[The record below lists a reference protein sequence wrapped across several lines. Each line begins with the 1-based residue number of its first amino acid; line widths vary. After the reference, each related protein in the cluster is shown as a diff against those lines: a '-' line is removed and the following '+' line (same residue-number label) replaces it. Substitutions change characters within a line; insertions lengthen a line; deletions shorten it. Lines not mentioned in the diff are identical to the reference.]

1 MDTTT
6 AAGWALYLA
15 PIGIIEFGEPG
26 IIADANLYS
35 RVLLGVSLQTVS
47 GHSSGNGSAPAER
60 EEGSWATA
68 GSRGYWG
75 DSCTIGSTSWGSLR
89 VRLHPML
96 EDGSRP
102 AKTWYACSDDLAE
115 DHPFWHRF
123 DEACVH
129 ARIWREY
136 ALSYD
141 KVLLSL
147 DYYRSCV
154 DRHTRALIAHGCM
167 NVVDIGGGT
176 GNVAIPVAE
185 AGRIVTV
192 VDPGRAMLDRLRS
205 KLSTE
210 AAGRVRIF
218 EQAAEDV
225 YHYAPANVDGVNIL
239 MALFDMVD
247 PLKAFQQAMQFLVPG
262 GMIIV
267 TEPCQ
272 GFSMANLL
280 ASVEADLRGHP
291 DFARLEADWQRVRAV
306 NRFLDPQSRR
316 GERVWAELAH
326 ELLTRAGFRDVT
338 LTPSHYGECATVSA
352 VKSTAWGEEQ
362 WSRRCS

>member
-35 RVLLGVSLQTVS
+35 RVLLGASLQTVF
-47 GHSSGNGSAPAER
+47 GHSSGNGSVPAER
-60 EEGSWATA
+60 EDGSWATA

-75 DSCTIGSTSWGSLR
+75 DSCTIGSTPWGSLR

-96 EDGSRP
+96 EDGSRS

-115 DHPFWHRF
+115 NHPFWRRF
-123 DEACVH
+123 NEACVH

-136 ALSYD
+136 ASSYD

-154 DRHTRALIAHGCM
+154 DRHIRALTAHGCM

-176 GNVAIPVAE
+176 GNVAIPLAE
-185 AGRIVTV
+185 AGRMVTV

-210 AAGRVRIF
+210 TAGSVRIF
-218 EQAAEDV
+218 EQAAEDAC
-225 YHYAPANVDGVNIL
+225 HYVPAKVDGINIL
-239 MALFDMVD
+239 MALFDMAD
-247 PLKAFQQAMQFLVPG
+247 PLKVFQQAMQFLVPG

-267 TEPCQ
+267 TEPRQ
-272 GFSMANLL
+272 AFSMARFL
-280 ASVEADLRGHP
+280 ANVEADLRGHP

-306 NRFLDPQSRR
+306 NQFLDPQSRR

-326 ELLTRAGFRDVT
+326 ELLTRAGFREVT
-338 LTPSHYGECATVSA
+338 FTPSHYGECATVSA
-352 VKSTAWGEEQ
+352 VKSTA
-362 WSRRCS
+362 

>member
-1 MDTTT
+1 VTMDTTT
-6 AAGWALYLA
+6 AAGWTLYLA

-26 IIADANLYS
+26 VIADANLYF
-35 RVLLGVSLQTVS
+35 RVLLGASLETMF
-47 GHSSGNGSAPAER
+47 GHSSGNGSAPAEQR
-60 EEGSWATA
+60 NGS
-68 GSRGYWG
+68 SVYWS
-75 DSCTIGSTSWGSLR
+75 DSSTIGSTPWGSLR
-89 VRLHPML
+89 VRVHPML

-102 AKTWYACSDDLAE
+102 NKTWYACSDNLAD
-115 DHPFWHRF
+115 DHPFWRRF
-123 DEACVH
+123 YEACVH

-136 ALSYD
+136 ASSYD

-154 DRHTRALIAHGCM
+154 DRHIRALTAHGCM

-205 KLSTE
+205 KISTE
-210 AAGRVRIF
+210 VAGRVRLF
-218 EQAAEDV
+218 EQTAEDV
-225 YHYAPANVDGVNIL
+225 CHCAPAKVDGVNIL
-239 MALFDMVD
+239 MALFDMAD
-247 PLKAFQQAMQFLVPG
+247 PLKAFQQAMQVLVPG

-272 GFSMANLL
+272 AFSMANLL
-280 ASVEADLRGHP
+280 ANIEADLRDHP
-291 DFARLEADWQRVRAV
+291 DFARLKTDWQRVRAV
-306 NRFLDPQSRR
+306 NQSLDPQSRH
-316 GERVWAELAH
+316 GERVSAERAY

-352 VKSTAWGEEQ
+352 VKS
-362 WSRRCS
+362 SS

>member
-15 PIGIIEFGEPG
+15 PIGIIEFGERG
-26 IIADANLYS
+26 IVADANLYS
-35 RVLLGVSLQTVS
+35 RVLLGASLETVF
-47 GHSSGNGSAPAER
+47 GHSPGNGSARAER
-60 EEGSWATA
+60 EDRFWAKA
-68 GSRGYWG
+68 GSRGYW
-75 DSCTIGSTSWGSLR
+75 DERCTIGSTPWGSLR
-89 VRLHPML
+89 VRLHPMF
-96 EDGSRP
+96 EDVSRP
-102 AKTWYACSDDLAE
+102 AKTWYVRSDDLAE

-123 DEACVH
+123 DEACAH

-136 ALSYD
+136 ASSYD
-141 KVLLSL
+141 RVLLSL

-185 AGRIVTV
+185 AGSIVTV

-210 AAGRVRIF
+210 AAGRVRIV

-225 YHYAPANVDGVNIL
+225 CRCAPASVDGVNIL
-239 MALFDMVD
+239 MALFDMAD
-247 PLKAFQQAMQFLVPG
+247 PLKAFQQTVQLLVPC

-267 TEPCQ
+267 TEPYRA
-272 GFSMANLL
+272 FSMANLL
-280 ASVEADLRGHP
+280 ANVEADLRDHP
-291 DFARLEADWQRVRAV
+291 DFACLEADWQRVRAV
-306 NRFLDPQSRR
+306 NQFLDPHSRR

-352 VKSTAWGEEQ
+352 VKSTA
-362 WSRRCS
+362 